1 MEGKNPEKC
10 VSDIIFG
17 GRWLFMGVM
26 SIQKYSIHTFQRQ
39 IVKNGHIST
48 DNESNDKV
56 VYLKE
61 MKEAAKKSEKGST
74 PLGAFSKQ
82 RSQLAIVFCDVRS

>member
-1 MEGKNPEKC
+1 
-10 VSDIIFG
+10 
-17 GRWLFMGVM
+17 MGVM
-26 SIQKYSIHTFQRQ
+26 SIGNYAVHTFQRQ

-74 PLGAFSKQ
+74 TLGAFTSHSCQ
-82 RSQLAIVFCDVRS
+82 WVLCDIRS